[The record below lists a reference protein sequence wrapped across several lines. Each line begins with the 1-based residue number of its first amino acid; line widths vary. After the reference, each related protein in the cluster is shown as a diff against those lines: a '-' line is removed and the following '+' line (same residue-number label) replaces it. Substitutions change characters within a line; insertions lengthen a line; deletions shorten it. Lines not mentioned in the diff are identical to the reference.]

1 MSNSENETI
10 SDQTIVYSPEKL
22 REKIHRR
29 LEGSE
34 TELASRL
41 IEKSRNSFDL
51 SVASTEREPF
61 TTIKVLAFPQDP
73 FVSQPEI
80 MQLTAS
86 DIQVGL
92 SNNQFRI
99 QDPLAANA
107 KPNDEGNYIYGVGT
121 PEFDQV
127 NSFFYATRT
136 LRMFEK
142 YILHLIPWGFEGK
155 RLIINPH
162 AGIDA
167 NAFYSEQVQSV
178 AFFSFDVNGKRVHS
192 SQSPDVVCHEV
203 GHAILDGIR
212 DLYNESFGL
221 ASNGFHESF
230 GDIAAILVALQNRTL
245 INRLLEITKGN
256 LRQDNLISALA
267 EQLGTGLH
275 VTDEDPRNDK
285 IFYLR
290 NAFNDFV
297 HIPYD
302 HLEFITENDLTLL
315 GSEGHSY
322 SRLFT
327 GTFYDILIGLYE
339 SLSNELGQHGALS
352 QACDLAG
359 RILVRGIEMG
369 PIGEHSYSDL
379 ALVMLDAD
387 RVYFQS
393 KNKDVLINEFSERKI
408 LSTQDA
414 QKHLETR
421 QDLPSVVL
429 PDNISS
435 PSDAL
440 AFISANKNS
449 LGLAENIELFPM
461 TGYSNTK
468 GFTFL
473 NYFQTQTITL
483 DGQQFGTFNGSPL
496 EVFGGVSLM
505 FDNEKKLSNVTV
517 RLVSDEDI
525 RQVKNQIAHMIK
537 FGIIEAE
544 ASSTSL
550 PLLHKIIRSR
560 TINRDG
566 KDILLIRPVQGIS
579 ARGID
584 GELRLVK
591 HPIHVDIINP
601 NAPGIKEFV
610 DTWKTK
616 FEQNKSMKNNIS

>member
-1 MSNSENETI
+1 MSNPQNETI

-73 FVSQPEI
+73 FVSEPEI
-80 MQLTAS
+80 MQLTAR

-92 SNNQFRI
+92 SNDQFRI
-99 QDPLAANA
+99 RDPQAANA

-142 YILHLIPWGFEGK
+142 YILHAIPWGFEGK

-167 NAFYSEQVQSV
+167 NAFYSEQEQTV
-178 AFFSFDVNGKRVHS
+178 AFFSFDVNGKMVHS

-245 INRLLEITKGN
+245 INRLLTITKGN

-267 EQLGTGLH
+267 EQLGSGINT
-275 VTDEDPRNDK
+275 TDEDPRNDK

-297 HIPYD
+297 DIPYD
-302 HLEFITENDLTLL
+302 QLEFITEDDLTLL
-315 GSEGHSY
+315 GSEGHNY

-327 GTFYDILIGLYE
+327 GTFYDVLIGIYE

-352 QACDLAG
+352 HACDLVG
-359 RILVRGIEMG
+359 RILVRGVEMG

-379 ALVMLDAD
+379 ALAILDAD

-393 KNKDVLINEFSERKI
+393 KNKDVLINEFSERKV
-408 LSTQDA
+408 LSKQEG
-414 QKHLETR
+414 QKYLETR
-421 QDLPSVVL
+421 QDLPSLVL

-435 PSDAL
+435 PNDAI
-440 AFISANKNS
+440 AFINANKNS
-449 LGLAENIELFPM
+449 LGLAENIEFIPM
-461 TGYSNTK
+461 TGYSNTE

-483 DGQQFGTFNGSPL
+483 DGQQFRRFDGSPL
-496 EVFGGVSLM
+496 DVFGGASLM

-525 RQVKNQIAHMIK
+525 KQVKNQIADMIK
-537 FGIIEAE
+537 FGQIDAE
-544 ASSTSL
+544 APSTAL
-550 PLLHKIIRSR
+550 PLLNRTIRSR
-560 TINRDG
+560 TIRRDG
-566 KDILLIRPVQGIS
+566 KDISIISPVQGIS

-591 HPIHVDIINP
+591 HPIHIDIIDP
-601 NAPGIKEFV
+601 NALGIKAFV
-610 DTWKTK
+610 DTWNKK
-616 FEQNKSMKNNIS
+616 FKKNKSMKK